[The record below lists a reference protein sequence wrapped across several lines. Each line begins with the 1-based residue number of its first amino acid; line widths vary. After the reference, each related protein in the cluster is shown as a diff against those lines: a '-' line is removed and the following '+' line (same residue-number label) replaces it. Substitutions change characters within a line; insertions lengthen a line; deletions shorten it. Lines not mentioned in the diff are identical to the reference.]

1 MRAGNGIRAQTDLGD
16 GHEPD
21 GLSARTGT
29 GTIVGVIGGY
39 QQGGDTPAV
48 SYSSYLGDAVHE
60 LYQQAVADESSAAG

>member
-1 MRAGNGIRAQTDLGD
+1 
-16 GHEPD
+16 
-21 GLSARTGT
+21 
-29 GTIVGVIGGY
+29 VIGGY